1 MNQWDGRE
9 KKGGK
14 VKDKTGLF
22 SKSGPK
28 GRRKATRLYHLI
40 QEIATQTFRSIRNQ
54 NHSHSDSR
62 RIQEPPALVTP
73 ATSSLPP
80 GPLFPAPDSPLPG
93 IDLSS
98 NVTPTEV
105 LAASLL
111 KAINHSLSIIHN
123 RRAVRA
129 GTWSAVFKAVPPGLS
144 KHSNVS

>member
-80 GPLFPAPDSPLPG
+80 GPLFPAPRLAPSGHRPQLQRDSYRGPR
-93 IDLSS
+93 
-98 NVTPTEV
+98 
-105 LAASLL
+105 
-111 KAINHSLSIIHN
+111 SLS
-123 RRAVRA
+123 
-129 GTWSAVFKAVPPGLS
+129 P
-144 KHSNVS
+144 